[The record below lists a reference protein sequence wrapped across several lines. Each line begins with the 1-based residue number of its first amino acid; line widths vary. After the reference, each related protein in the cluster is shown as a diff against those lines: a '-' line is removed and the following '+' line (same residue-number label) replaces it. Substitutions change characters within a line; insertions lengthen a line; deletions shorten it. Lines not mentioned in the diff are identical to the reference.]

1 MVRPQWHWRG
11 NSGVVH
17 GVDHYAYTRCGL
29 EQGGGGGYAVP
40 PNVALTCLWGT
51 ANRRGGVW

>member
-1 MVRPQWHWRG
+1 MQRWHWRG

-17 GVDHYAYTRCGL
+17 DVDYYPYTRCGL

-40 PNVALTCLWGT
+40 PRVVLTCLWCT